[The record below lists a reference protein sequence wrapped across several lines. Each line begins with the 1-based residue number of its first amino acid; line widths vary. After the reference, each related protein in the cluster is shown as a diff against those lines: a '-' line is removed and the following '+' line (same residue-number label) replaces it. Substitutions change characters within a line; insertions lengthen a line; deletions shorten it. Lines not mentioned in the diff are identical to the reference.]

1 MTNGERRVAP
11 AFGVGSLIIQAFLR
25 WAETA
30 GAADRAK
37 AARALA
43 KAYFRLNP
51 NDPQR
56 QAALHAMIHLLDDPS
71 SAVRF
76 ALAESLAEEPTSPR
90 AVILALAEDQPD
102 IACPVITF
110 SPVLSD
116 MDLVDIA
123 GRGSSMTRGLIA
135 ARPDLSRGVAAAIA
149 EIGDAAEAVVLLE
162 NESADLSRYVLKR
175 LAERHA
181 RSCDVRNLLLDRDD
195 LPAEAR
201 DILVREISNALA
213 GSMLV
218 RATLSG
224 PRIAHLTEEA
234 ATLATLRLIGNAMAD
249 EIPVLVDT
257 LRQDG
262 RLTPAFL
269 MHALCSGRIEFF
281 AAAITDLSAL
291 EERRVRS
298 IMATGRRHA
307 IRALYESCGL
317 PREISE
323 VFVEATTLWR
333 EKLRDPYGSGE
344 GVFDALAQRYP
355 RSLETYT
362 IVHELLDIVES
373 LQRQE
378 YRDMA
383 RAYADET
390 AYAA

>member
-1 MTNGERRVAP
+1 M
-11 AFGVGSLIIQAFLR
+11 IIQAFLR

-43 KAYFRLNP
+43 KAYFRLLP
-51 NDPQR
+51 DDPQK

-76 ALAESLAEEPTSPR
+76 ALSESLAEEPTAPR
-90 AVILALAEDQPD
+90 AVVLALAEDQPD
-102 IACPVITF
+102 IACPVITL
-110 SPVLSD
+110 SPVLTD

-135 ARPDLSRGVAAAIA
+135 ARPELGRGVAAAIA
-149 EIGDAAEAVVLLE
+149 EIGDTAEAVILLE
-162 NESADLSRYVLKR
+162 NDSADLSRYVLKR

-181 RSCDVRNLLLDRDD
+181 RSCEVRNLLLDRED

-201 DILVREISNALA
+201 DVLVREISRALA
-213 GSMLV
+213 GSLLV
-218 RATLSG
+218 QATLSA
-224 PRIAHLTEEA
+224 PRIAYLTEEA
-234 ATLATLRLIGNAMAD
+234 ATLATLRLVGNALSD
-249 EIPVLVDT
+249 EIPLLVQT
-257 LRQDG
+257 MREDG
-262 RLTPAFL
+262 RLTSAFL

-281 AAAITDLSAL
+281 AAAMTDLSGL
-291 EERRVRS
+291 DDRRVRS
-298 IMATGRRHA
+298 IMATGRKHA

-317 PREISE
+317 SREISE

-333 EKLRDPYGSGE
+333 EKLREINSSGE
-344 GVFDALAQRYP
+344 GIFDALVERYP
-355 RSLETYT
+355 RTVDTYT
-362 IVHELLDIVES
+362 TINELLDIVES

-383 RAYADET
+383 RAYAEQT

>member
-1 MTNGERRVAP
+1 M
-11 AFGVGSLIIQAFLR
+11 IIQAFLR

-43 KAYFRLNP
+43 KAYFRLRP
-51 NDPQR
+51 DDPQK

-76 ALAESLAEEPTSPR
+76 ALSESLAEEPSAPR
-90 AVILALAEDQPD
+90 AVVLALAEDQPD

-110 SPVLSD
+110 SPVLTD

-135 ARPDLSRGVAAAIA
+135 ARPELGRGVAAAIA
-149 EIGDAAEAVVLLE
+149 EIGDTAEAVILLE
-162 NESADLSRYVLKR
+162 NDSADLSRYVLKR

-181 RSCDVRNLLLDRDD
+181 RSCEVRNLLLDRED

-201 DILVREISNALA
+201 DVLVREISRALA
-213 GSMLV
+213 GSLLV
-218 RATLSG
+218 QATLSA
-224 PRIAHLTEEA
+224 PRIAYLTEEA
-234 ATLATLRLIGNAMAD
+234 ATLATLRLVGNALSN
-249 EIPVLVDT
+249 EIPLLVQT
-257 LRQDG
+257 MREDG
-262 RLTPAFL
+262 RLTSAFL

-281 AAAITDLSAL
+281 AAAMTDLSGL
-291 EERRVRS
+291 DDRRVRS
-298 IMATGRRHA
+298 IMATGRKHA

-317 PREISE
+317 SREISE
-323 VFVEATTLWR
+323 VFVEATMLWC
-333 EKLRDPYGSGE
+333 EKLREVQGGGE
-344 GVFDALAQRYP
+344 GIFDALIERYP
-355 RSLETYT
+355 RTVDTYT
-362 IVHELLDIVES
+362 TINELLDIVES

-383 RAYADET
+383 RAYAEQT